1 MFVKIEFPYLLDPH
15 VIEQR
20 YGAVL
25 AWAYAGRVS
34 WLERAGEWLNPP
46 ADECPQCR
54 HRWHPVGEVCGH
66 TTPWMVGGGQDRCEC
81 TGEVQP

>member
-1 MFVKIEFPYLLDPH
+1 MT
-15 VIEQR
+15 QR
-20 YGAVL
+20 LPWLYKLYPNDFLELAGAVL

-46 ADECPQCR
+46 ADECPQCQ